1 MNIDH
6 THEVDCRSWVPGA
19 TDHKEFPL
27 QNLPMGVLDEG
38 PGRIV
43 VAIGDYVLDVA
54 AALDLGYLNALN
66 HSGRAALRSSRLN
79 AWMQLD
85 AQTRLQVR
93 HALFELLEYNGPARQ
108 HEKQILK
115 NRLECPM
122 ALPADIGDYT
132 DFYCGIHHAMKAG
145 ALFRPDNPLLPNYKH
160 LPIAYHGRS
169 SSIMPSGHPIH
180 RPQGQVEREN
190 GPELQLTEQMD
201 FELELGV
208 WVGPETTQ
216 GKSVPL
222 EDAPNYIPGYGL
234 FNDWSARDI
243 QAWEYRPLG
252 PFQGKNFASTLSP
265 WVITADALTP
275 FQHPAMRRAEDDPPL
290 LDYLTCTRDQSQGG
304 LDLHFEIR
312 LSTALMRAQGLDA
325 CTISCS
331 HARHL
336 YWTPAQMLTQHT
348 LNGCNLRPGDL
359 MATGTIST
367 PDNSGN
373 GSLLELTQGGSTAIA
388 LPSGEQRTFLEDD
401 DEIIFTAYCIR
412 DDLYRI
418 GFGEC
423 RARVTAPLAS
433 HS

>member
-6 THEVDCRSWVPGA
+6 THDINCRSWVPGA
-19 TDHKEFPL
+19 TGHKEFPL
-27 QNLPMGVLDEG
+27 QNLPFGVLDDG
-38 PGRIV
+38 PGRII

-54 AALDLGYLNALN
+54 AALDLGYLSTLD
-66 HSGRAALRSSRLN
+66 HSAQAALRSSRLN

-85 AQTRLQVR
+85 APTRLQIR
-93 HALFELLEYNGPARQ
+93 HALFDLLEYDSPAQQ
-108 HEKQILK
+108 HEPQILI

-132 DFYCGIHHAMKAG
+132 DFYCGIHHALKAG
-145 ALFRPDNPLLPNYKH
+145 ALFRPDSPLLPNYKH

-169 SSIMPSGHPIH
+169 SSIVPSGKHVY
-180 RPQGQVEREN
+180 RPQGQVERKSV
-190 GPELQLTEQMD
+190 PQLQLTERMD

-208 WVGPETTQ
+208 WVGPGTTQ
-216 GKSVPL
+216 GKSITL
-222 EDAPNYIPGYGL
+222 DEAANHIPGYGL

-252 PFQGKNFASTLSP
+252 PFQGKNFASTLST
-265 WVITADALTP
+265 WVITADALAP
-275 FQHPAMRRAEDDPPL
+275 FRHPAMHRAVDDPPL
-290 LDYLTCTRDQSQGG
+290 LDYLQCAKDQAQGG
-304 LDLHFEIR
+304 LDLHFEVR

-325 CTISCS
+325 FIISCS

-348 LNGCNLRPGDL
+348 INGCNLRPGDL
-359 MATGTIST
+359 IATGTIST
-367 PDNSGN
+367 PDDSGN
-373 GSLLELTQGGSTAIA
+373 GSLLEVTKGGRKTIT

-401 DEIIFTAYCIR
+401 DEVIFTAYCIR

-423 RARVTAPLAS
+423 RGRVKAPQPS